1 MEWTDILWILIY
13 TALGLAIL
21 YFTFRVRKL
30 RAEWKELQ
38 EQEKNGGAPEE
49 DRPEE

>member
-13 TALGLAIL
+13 TALGLTIL
-21 YFTFRVRKL
+21 DITFRVRNL
-30 RAEWKELQ
+30 RAEWKDLQ
-38 EQEKNGGAPEE
+38 EQEKSGCAPEE